1 MTTRFKK
8 YPPPILEAW
17 AVWEILRKL
26 GFKADDIFWVFEPT
40 LNAVPRPGLT
50 LGVKLQVGDK
60 TMRVTCSPRL
70 SEGEAKRLE
79 RQSRE
84 FMKGVNENAFDHEEM
99 KGVLHQSHA
108 WKNQFEF
115 LATLKAKGFDFPFQ
129 LN

>member
-1 MTTRFKK
+1 MTTKFKK

-50 LGVKLQVGDK
+50 LGVKLVVGDN
-60 TMRVTCSPRL
+60 TLRVTCSQRL

-79 RQSRE
+79 RQSRT
-84 FMKGVNENAFDHEEM
+84 FMEQVNKDAFDHEEM
-99 KGVLHQSHA
+99 KDVLHQSYA
-108 WKNQFEF
+108 WKNQ
-115 LATLKAKGFDFPFQ
+115 LGLLTTLKAKGFEFPFR